1 MGRKGNRRHVKS
13 LSAPNF
19 FGIERK
25 AYAYVAKPS
34 AGRHTGDR
42 CITVNLLLDR
52 LNATKNRS
60 ESDRIIKERKVSVNG
75 KRIRDPKYPIGFN
88 DIVEIE
94 GFGRYIISVDKNAK
108 AKPLEYKDGM
118 PRVLKVV
125 GKYKYKNG
133 EIMLRLHDGT
143 IVKGGGAARVNDS
156 VTIDGKGI
164 TNIIKMREGAGC
176 FVIDGVHIGTVGK
189 IISIKEGSR
198 TSSRAIEVE
207 SPEMSE
213 RFETVAENIIVTS

>member
-25 AYAYVAKPS
+25 GYAYVAKPR

-42 CITVNLLLDR
+42 CITANLILDR

-60 ESDRIIKERKVSVNG
+60 ESDRIIKERKVSVNNR
-75 KRIRDPKYPIGFN
+75 RIRDPKYPVGFN
-88 DIVEIE
+88 DIVDID
-94 GFGRYIISVDKNAK
+94 GFGRYIVSVDRKAK
-108 AKPLEYKDGM
+108 ARLLEYKEGM

-125 GKYKYKNG
+125 GKYKYRKG

-143 IVKGGGAARVNDS
+143 LAKGGSAAKINDS
-156 VTIDGKGI
+156 VTLDGKRV
-164 TNIIKMREGAGC
+164 TNIIKMREGAEC
-176 FVIDGVHIGTVGK
+176 FVIDGVHVGTLGK
-189 IISIKEGSR
+189 IVSIKEGTR
-198 TSSRAIEVE
+198 TSGRAVEVE
-207 SPEMSE
+207 NSEREE